1 MAVSDQRQDLV
12 AGTLQR
18 IPCCRPARLCGI
30 VAGHAPLVEF
40 LHHIARASRQFLLP
54 PPFATPAPHRCDIA
68 AGPAVLLF
76 ADFASLRKQSLAGF
90 RARIPRVLWRADV
103 AVAFLRPSDRSVCHS
118 AWQIGA
124 AARPGQ
130 SLAHQADDRGSGHRL
145 ASMLRSE
152 ASPRDAMETAASL
165 AARAIGCASR
175 APVGP
180 ISGGVR
186 CRTARNT
193 KPDDRDSPERQH
205 LPIRPPVIAI
215 LGGSRSAD
223 TQPWVRSNTGVLR
236 IVADT
241 AVMSS
246 HDRTEAQGHRF
257 ANRSSQRDGTTWDR
271 IAKLADDWLPKPRVL
286 HPWPGQR
293 LRRQSTVAFRINCEA
308 AKSDRRSWR
317 TRVRRGRPSPHRWAK
332 RFFQCLERRDSRE

>member
-1 MAVSDQRQDLV
+1 M
-12 AGTLQR
+12 
-18 IPCCRPARLCGI
+18 
-30 VAGHAPLVEF
+30 
-40 LHHIARASRQFLLP
+40 
-54 PPFATPAPHRCDIA
+54 
-68 AGPAVLLF
+68 
-76 ADFASLRKQSLAGF
+76 
-90 RARIPRVLWRADV
+90 
-103 AVAFLRPSDRSVCHS
+103 AFLRPSDRSVCHS
-118 AWQIGA
+118 AWQTGA

-175 APVGP
+175 VPVGP
-180 ISGGVR
+180 TSGGVR
-186 CRTARNT
+186 YRTARNT

-223 TQPWVRSNTGVLR
+223 TQPWVRSNTSVLR

-246 HDRTEAQGHRF
+246 HDRTEAQGRRF
-257 ANRSSQRDGTTWDR
+257 ANR
-271 IAKLADDWLPKPRVL
+271 
-286 HPWPGQR
+286 R